1 MIIPFW
7 IYFVV
12 AGIVFSA
19 FMAVKTAKIEAEL
32 EREQIESEGEV
43 YMRRLQDEKERKR
56 MSIQEGN
63 S

>member
-19 FMAVKTAKIEAEL
+19 FMAVKTAKLEAKL
-32 EREQIESEGEV
+32 EREQIESEGEE
-43 YMRRLQDEKERKR
+43 YMRRLQDEKSRKLT
-56 MSIQEGN
+56 SVQEGN